1 MKLSVV
7 IVSYNV
13 RDYLENC
20 LQSVSRA
27 LEGIEGEVFVVD
39 NHSDDDS
46 VETVRSHYPWVRL
59 IENQENMGFSR
70 ANNIAIREAR
80 GEYVL
85 LLNPDTIVEE
95 ATLREVLRFMEE
107 HPKAGGAGVMM
118 HNADGSLAPE
128 SRRALPTPWVSCLK
142 MLGFTKRYYMSH
154 LPWDQPGRIE
164 VISGAFCMLRREAL
178 DKIGLLDEDFFM
190 YGEDLDLCFRAKVAG
205 CKNYYTPVTNVLH
218 FRGQSSRTRRIKSY
232 IDFYNA
238 MWIFVKKHRS
248 YYLVPKFLIF
258 LGIVI
263 AASVGVFSRLVPQF
277 WKIFLDLGV
286 VFLWAACLLDL
297 EVSADWQLAVVVAVA
312 NLLFFAVRG
321 EYASS
326 SLEGKHSYWFQMP
339 VNLIPVLSFAG
350 YRWFTHPEKFDGIA
364 MAILCVSTILVP
376 LAFLAWRRFMFWF
389 LYFYR
394 IFAKKRHRSIL
405 LGGGEDSLQPWFDTH
420 NVISGMEILG
430 CVSGEPGTVSPENRK
445 HLLGGYSEMESICK
459 RTDCHELL
467 VVSNFSGTRED
478 FDLHWLE
485 KLGMRV
491 FLLIGKPQNG
501 EFALINLKNLH

>member
-46 VETVRSHYPWVRL
+46 VEAVRSQYPWVRL

-154 LPWDQPGRIE
+154 LPWDQPSRIE
-164 VISGAFCMLRREAL
+164 VISGAFCFLRKKAL
-178 DKIGLLDEDFFM
+178 DEVGLLDEDFFM
-190 YGEDLDLCFRAKVAG
+190 YGEDIDLSYRLMKGGWENWYLPLQGEVDPKERLSLRSHLLQGHADLLPQA
-205 CKNYYTPVTNVLH
+205 L
-218 FRGQSSRTRRIKSY
+218 QSS
-232 IDFYNA
+232 
-238 MWIFVKKHRS
+238 
-248 YYLVPKFLIF
+248 
-258 LGIVI
+258 
-263 AASVGVFSRLVPQF
+263 
-277 WKIFLDLGV
+277 
-286 VFLWAACLLDL
+286 
-297 EVSADWQLAVVVAVA
+297 E
-312 NLLFFAVRG
+312 
-321 EYASS
+321 
-326 SLEGKHSYWFQMP
+326 
-339 VNLIPVLSFAG
+339 PVLCLASQ
-350 YRWFTHPEKFDGIA
+350 DG
-364 MAILCVSTILVP
+364 
-376 LAFLAWRRFMFWF
+376 
-389 LYFYR
+389 
-394 IFAKKRHRSIL
+394 
-405 LGGGEDSLQPWFDTH
+405 
-420 NVISGMEILG
+420 
-430 CVSGEPGTVSPENRK
+430 
-445 HLLGGYSEMESICK
+445 HLLPCCYCID
-459 RTDCHELL
+459 RHPT
-467 VVSNFSGTRED
+467 
-478 FDLHWLE
+478 
-485 KLGMRV
+485 
-491 FLLIGKPQNG
+491 
-501 EFALINLKNLH
+501 

>member
-46 VETVRSHYPWVRL
+46 VETVRSQYPWVRL

-164 VISGAFCMLRREAL
+164 VISGAFCFLRKKAL
-178 DKIGLLDEDFFM
+178 DEVGLLDEDFFM
-190 YGEDLDLCFRAKVAG
+190 YGEDIDLSYRLMKGGWENWYLPSPITHFKGKSTQKSDYRYVHIFYKAMLIFFRKHYSHLSLFYALPVKMAIYFRAAIALTDILRK
-205 CKNYYTPVTNVLH
+205 KLH
-218 FRGQSSRTRRIKSY
+218 
-232 IDFYNA
+232 
-238 MWIFVKKHRS
+238 
-248 YYLVPKFLIF
+248 L
-258 LGIVI
+258 
-263 AASVGVFSRLVPQF
+263 
-277 WKIFLDLGV
+277 
-286 VFLWAACLLDL
+286 
-297 EVSADWQLAVVVAVA
+297 
-312 NLLFFAVRG
+312 
-321 EYASS
+321 
-326 SLEGKHSYWFQMP
+326 
-339 VNLIPVLSFAG
+339 
-350 YRWFTHPEKFDGIA
+350 
-364 MAILCVSTILVP
+364 
-376 LAFLAWRRFMFWF
+376 
-389 LYFYR
+389 
-394 IFAKKRHRSIL
+394 
-405 LGGGEDSLQPWFDTH
+405 
-420 NVISGMEILG
+420 
-430 CVSGEPGTVSPENRK
+430 
-445 HLLGGYSEMESICK
+445 
-459 RTDCHELL
+459 
-467 VVSNFSGTRED
+467 
-478 FDLHWLE
+478 
-485 KLGMRV
+485 
-491 FLLIGKPQNG
+491 
-501 EFALINLKNLH
+501 

>member
-118 HNADGSLAPE
+118 HNVDGSLAPE

-164 VISGAFCMLRREAL
+164 VISGAFCFLRKKAL
-178 DKIGLLDEDFFM
+178 DEVGLLDEDFFM
-190 YGEDLDLCFRAKVAG
+190 YGEDIDLSYRLMKGGWENWYLPYPITHFKGKSTQKSDYRYVHIFYKAMLIFFRKHYSHLSLFYALPVKMAIYFRAAIALTDILRK
-205 CKNYYTPVTNVLH
+205 KLH
-218 FRGQSSRTRRIKSY
+218 
-232 IDFYNA
+232 
-238 MWIFVKKHRS
+238 
-248 YYLVPKFLIF
+248 L
-258 LGIVI
+258 
-263 AASVGVFSRLVPQF
+263 
-277 WKIFLDLGV
+277 
-286 VFLWAACLLDL
+286 
-297 EVSADWQLAVVVAVA
+297 
-312 NLLFFAVRG
+312 
-321 EYASS
+321 
-326 SLEGKHSYWFQMP
+326 
-339 VNLIPVLSFAG
+339 
-350 YRWFTHPEKFDGIA
+350 
-364 MAILCVSTILVP
+364 
-376 LAFLAWRRFMFWF
+376 
-389 LYFYR
+389 
-394 IFAKKRHRSIL
+394 
-405 LGGGEDSLQPWFDTH
+405 
-420 NVISGMEILG
+420 
-430 CVSGEPGTVSPENRK
+430 
-445 HLLGGYSEMESICK
+445 
-459 RTDCHELL
+459 
-467 VVSNFSGTRED
+467 
-478 FDLHWLE
+478 
-485 KLGMRV
+485 
-491 FLLIGKPQNG
+491 
-501 EFALINLKNLH
+501 